1 MLFCPVNEPTPA
13 LLAKR
18 VNETRRN
25 RLGEYLVAGIE
36 TLRGHDSQGKLPG
49 IERAA
54 GEGFLAKI
62 DRLAALE
69 ASMNIDVGRDFLGVA
84 GGFKDRDCR
93 RYVCKIGASLR
104 EFLFIVRDCGYDLSS
119 L

>member
-49 IERAA
+49 IERPA
-54 GEGFLAKI
+54 GERFLTKV

-69 ASMNIDVGRDFLGVA
+69 ASMNIDVGRDFAQHA
-84 GGFKDRDCR
+84 GCGFILSASNTRKKKEAPVGTSGR
-93 RYVCKIGASLR
+93 RS
-104 EFLFIVRDCGYDLSS
+104 
-119 L
+119 